1 MEGRPRKFCG
11 ATIFVVLKVN
21 PDTLS
26 EMNLRSIVPV
36 VMLIG
41 AALFLVFRSD
51 DGDKKEEPSS
61 EKSKSGLAIQGK
73 SSGSAGNE
81 AGNRRVVSKRV
92 LKDRP
97 KVVTTESGLQYEV
110 LTEGEGVRPGPT
122 SRVKVHYTGTLADGT
137 VFDSSRDRGQ
147 PAVFGLNQVIKG
159 WTEGLQLMKS
169 GSVYRFVIPPDLA
182 YGDSGAGKSIP
193 GGSTLTFEVELI
205 SIEKP

>member
-1 MEGRPRKFCG
+1 MEERPRKFYG
-11 ATIFVVLKVN
+11 VTIFVVLKVN
-21 PDTLS
+21 PDTL
-26 EMNLRSIVPV
+26 EGMNLRSIVPV
-36 VMLIG
+36 VVLIG

-51 DGDKKEEPSS
+51 DDKKEAPNS
-61 EKSKSGLAIQGK
+61 EKSKSGQAIQGK

-81 AGNRRVVSKRV
+81 DGNRRVVSKRV
-92 LKDRP
+92 SKDQP
-97 KVVTTESGLQYEV
+97 KVVMTESGLEYEV
-110 LTEGEGVRPGPT
+110 LTEGEGAHPGPT

-159 WTEGLQLMKS
+159 WTEGLQLMKP
-169 GSVYRFVIPPDLA
+169 GAVYRFVIPPDLA
-182 YGDSGAGKSIP
+182 YGESGAGKSIP